1 MTLEHT
7 AQQQRDQ
14 RFDSADLAI
23 RIGFGIN
30 AFLMVMKLAAGW
42 FGKSEAVF
50 ADGLESA
57 CDFVAILSAMVALR
71 ICRKPF
77 DRQHP
82 YGHGKAESL
91 AAILV
96 SLVILATGFGIVWKA
111 GHAIRAGNL
120 ETPAW
125 MAVVAAFLTIVIKE
139 TLYRYT
145 VRIGQR
151 LESPAVLA
159 VAKDHRKDAI
169 TSIATLI
176 GVTVAFCGWRIMD
189 PVAAIISSIFIFHIG
204 WQTLTSAMADLMDS
218 SVPPELL
225 AQMSRVA
232 TAVAGVAGVHE
243 IRGRRSGQSIIVDLK
258 LDMDAEMTVKHAH
271 DIADTVKRQL
281 FDTFPSIGDVMIHIN
296 PRNEQH
302 EDLIRL

>member
-1 MTLEHT
+1 MSLADT
-7 AQQQRDQ
+7 QQEKREQ

-77 DRQHP
+77 DKQHP

-91 AAILV
+91 SAILV
-96 SLVILATGFGIVWKA
+96 ALVILATGFGIVWKA
-111 GHAIRAGNL
+111 GHAIWTGSL

-125 MAVVAAFLTIVIKE
+125 IAVAAASLTILIKE
-139 TLYRYT
+139 VLYRYT
-145 VRIGQR
+145 VRIGR
-151 LESPAVLA
+151 RIESPAVLA

-169 TSIATLI
+169 TSIATLV
-176 GVTVAFCGWRIMD
+176 GVTGAFFGLKIMD
-189 PVAAIISSIFIFHIG
+189 PLAAAVSALFIFHIG
-204 WQTLTSAMADLMDS
+204 WQTLSSAVADLMDS
-218 SVPPELL
+218 SAPQELL
-225 AQMSRVA
+225 VEMSRVA
-232 TAVAGVAGVHE
+232 AAIPGVACVHE

-258 LDMDAEMTVKHAH
+258 LEMDAQMTVKQAH
-271 DIADTVKRQL
+271 DIAAAVKREL
-281 FDTFPSIGDVMIHIN
+281 FDAFPSIGDVMIHIN
-296 PRNEQH
+296 PRDEQH